1 MGFFKGLLGL
11 KDIEVKG
18 QMKVDTFKK
27 KFLES
32 FGTEI
37 RVYKT
42 LTTGKG
48 ARPADEK
55 ATLASL
61 CAKGKKIKD
70 ITLKKSN
77 TVGEIENQ
85 FKEVMGIGIQIM
97 LPDGKK
103 FAENTMRLKDVHKVL
118 TPAKNRTK
126 CTVCG

>member
-11 KDIEVKG
+11 KDIEVRG
-18 QMKVDTFKK
+18 NMKVDTFKK

-37 RVYKT
+37 RVYTT

-48 ARPADEK
+48 ARKAKEK

-61 CAKGKKIKD
+61 CAEGKKIKD

-85 FKEVMGIGIQIM
+85 FKEMMGIGIQIM

-103 FAENTMRLKDVHKVL
+103 FAENTMRLKDVHKE
-118 TPAKNRTK
+118 A
-126 CTVCG
+126 

>member
-18 QMKVDTFKK
+18 NMKVDTFKK

-48 ARPADEK
+48 AKPADEK
-55 ATLASL
+55 STLASI
-61 CAKGKKIKD
+61 CAKGKKVGA

-77 TVGEIENQ
+77 TVDEIEQQ
-85 FKEVMGIGIQIM
+85 FKDMMGIGVQIM
-97 LPDGKK
+97 LPDGKT
-103 FAENTMRLKDVHKVL
+103 FADNAMKLKDVHK
-118 TPAKNRTK
+118 AA
-126 CTVCG
+126 